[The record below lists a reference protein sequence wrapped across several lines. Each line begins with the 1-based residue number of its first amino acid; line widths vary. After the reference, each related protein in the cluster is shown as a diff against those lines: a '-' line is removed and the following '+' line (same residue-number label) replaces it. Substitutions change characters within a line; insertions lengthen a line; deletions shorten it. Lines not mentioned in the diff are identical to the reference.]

1 MHKRYLSI
9 WFPHFATDR
18 FTRLHPELK
27 DKPFLLYVP
36 EHGRMVV
43 SASSRILS
51 KDGIAPGMV
60 VADVR
65 AILPLV
71 EVIPA
76 DRVADEKQ
84 LRALAEWCI
93 RFTPVVAIDPPDG
106 LILDI
111 SGCAH
116 LWGGEI
122 SYLKTIT
129 DRLRRGG
136 FDVRVAIADTI
147 GAAWAIARYGR
158 GITIVEPGSQ
168 AEALFSLP
176 PVALRLDAPVL
187 QRMEKLGFRQ
197 IKQLLCIPAS
207 NLRRRFGEGL
217 LNRLGQ
223 ALGTVTEF
231 LHPVQPTP
239 IYQERLP
246 CMEPISTA
254 TGIEIA
260 LRRLLEA
267 LCERLRNEGKGM
279 RTGIFKGY
287 RIDGETVQI
296 SIGTNKASRNVE
308 HLFKLFEL
316 RIQEIEPALGIEL
329 FELEAMLVEEV
340 SETQESSLWA
350 MGNNDQTAISEL
362 LDNIGGKIGMK
373 SIHRYL
379 PQEHYW
385 PERSMKEVSSLEA
398 QPETEWRTDR
408 PRPLH
413 LLSRPESIE
422 VMVMLPDYPPLHF
435 RYRGNIIKIAR
446 ADGPERIEQEWWLQS
461 GAPRDY
467 YRVEDENG
475 VRYWIFRLGLYGE
488 KNPQWF
494 LHGFFA

>member
-65 AILPLV
+65 AILPFV

-158 GITIVEPGSQ
+158 DRIIVEPGSQ

-176 PVALRLDAPVL
+176 PVVLRLDAPVL
-187 QRMEKLGFRQ
+187 QRMEKTRV
-197 IKQLLCIPAS
+197 S
-207 NLRRRFGEGL
+207 TD
-217 LNRLGQ
+217 Q
-223 ALGTVTEF
+223 AAT
-231 LHPVQPTP
+231 LHT
-239 IYQERLP
+239 
-246 CMEPISTA
+246 C
-254 TGIEIA
+254 
-260 LRRLLEA
+260 
-267 LCERLRNEGKGM
+267 
-279 RTGIFKGY
+279 
-287 RIDGETVQI
+287 
-296 SIGTNKASRNVE
+296 
-308 HLFKLFEL
+308 
-316 RIQEIEPALGIEL
+316 IEPAPA
-329 FELEAMLVEEV
+329 FWRRF
-340 SETQESSLWA
+340 TQQA
-350 MGNNDQTAISEL
+350 
-362 LDNIGGKIGMK
+362 
-373 SIHRYL
+373 
-379 PQEHYW
+379 
-385 PERSMKEVSSLEA
+385 
-398 QPETEWRTDR
+398 
-408 PRPLH
+408 
-413 LLSRPESIE
+413 
-422 VMVMLPDYPPLHF
+422 
-435 RYRGNIIKIAR
+435 
-446 ADGPERIEQEWWLQS
+446 
-461 GAPRDY
+461 GA
-467 YRVEDENG
+467 G
-475 VRYWIFRLGLYGE
+475 VRDSYRISTSRSAYTYLSGTTPLYGT
-488 KNPQWF
+488 
-494 LHGFFA
+494 H